1 MSDYDRIAQAIEFIT
16 DHAEEQPSLDDVA
29 KHLNLSPS
37 HFQRLF
43 SRWTGVTP
51 KRYLQILTVE
61 HAKKLL
67 AESKPL
73 LDVSNTIGLSSGS
86 RLYDHF
92 VQLEAVTPGE
102 FKKAGQGL
110 EILYGSHDT
119 LFGRVFI
126 AITSRGICK
135 LSFVDEISDESHIA
149 ALAKQWPFATIKLND
164 AATKEYIQTIFDRD
178 SYKSNQPLSVHVK
191 GTNFQ
196 VSVWKALLQIPF
208 ASLTSYNEIAKS
220 IGKPKAAR
228 AIGQAVGANPVAFI
242 IPCHRVIQQSGQI
255 GGYHW
260 GLTRKHAMHAWEL
273 AEKD

>member
-16 DHAEEQPSLDDVA
+16 DRVDEQPNLDDIA

-110 EILYGSHDT
+110 EIQYGSHDT
-119 LFGRVFI
+119 LFGRVVI
-126 AITSRGICK
+126 AMTSRGICK

-149 ALAKQWPFATIKLND
+149 ALAKQWPYATIKLND
-164 AATKEYIQTIFDRD
+164 SATKEYIQTIFDRD

-208 ASLTSYNEIAKS
+208 ASLTSYNDIAKS